1 MDAIYGKKRFVWRE
15 NALVKKTRRCA
26 ERGLALQVSCSIHEG
41 LKHILK
47 RQQAATQRV
56 H

>member
-26 ERGLALQVSCSIHEG
+26 ERGLALQAKVAYMRVSS
-41 LKHILK
+41 
-47 RQQAATQRV
+47 AF
-56 H
+56 